1 MNEEKTGSTQVERL
15 RTAMRRRQEQEKQEL
30 RQTILSAAA
39 GLFLEHGYERFS
51 LRQVAERIGYSP
63 TTIYLYFRNKE
74 DLLFTVVE
82 EGFVRFGKQLEAAL
96 IGVDDPWE
104 QVGVLGQA
112 YITFG
117 VENPAYYQMMFV
129 QRTDFLWQSQEGES
143 QPRLAAFQI
152 LRQTVQRAI
161 DANVL
166 RAGNADDYS
175 DLLWAV
181 THGIVSLAISFPVFD
196 TARVQRLI
204 ETWNQTLSTGLR
216 SGE

>member
-1 MNEEKTGSTQVERL
+1 MNEEKTESTQVERL

-104 QVGVLGQA
+104 QVGALGRA

>member
-1 MNEEKTGSTQVERL
+1 MSEEKTESTRAERL
-15 RTAMRRRQEQEKQEL
+15 RTAMRQRQEQEKQEL
-30 RQTILSAAA
+30 RQTILRAAA
-39 GLFLEHGYERFS
+39 GLFLEQGYERFS

-82 EGFVRFGKQLEAAL
+82 EGYMRFGKQLEAAL
-96 IGVDDPWE
+96 TGIDAPWE
-104 QVGVLGQA
+104 QIVALGRA

-117 VENPAYYQMMFV
+117 VENPVYYQMMFM
-129 QRTDFLWQSQEGES
+129 QRTDFLWQSQQGES

-166 RAGNADDYS
+166 RAGDATTYS

-196 TARVQRLI
+196 AARVQQLI
-204 ETWNQTLSTGLR
+204 ETWNQTLSHGLR
-216 SGE
+216 SS